1 MMTDRLSQRMP
12 PRKSPAVSFFVGAED
27 HSHLDDWFSYRK
39 TMESESFFTCDEYPD
54 SALLLSQPRSLDMV
68 NKTHLGSQYL
78 NEPDQSYTNP
88 PFDQSLSILS
98 NAAAG
103 GCDSAAKLLPAD
115 AMKNQASPH
124 LPYLTPDYSGAH
136 SPSIASEGMSSPFF
150 DSILPRC
157 SMMSPERDHGDNMP
171 RQSSTTQDPSHMDT
185 QTVKFCISMTNTG
198 GIPHHLQTHSRPQE
212 SCHNMQ
218 QPDLNHMFG
227 RMQYP
232 DHQTYPLHSIVG
244 AHGTSSDGSCSNQ
257 GPFQQLQYV
266 QPPPFMTGVP
276 SYHAQGGPLQTS
288 PSKPGDQH
296 SGGHHQH
303 RVSSHHHTGAS
314 SRKPCQKSPAKE
326 ATRKPQ
332 DAARPGGLRCLF
344 AFAGCD
350 RECKGKNEWKRHV
363 NTKHLL
369 SRLYVCP
376 DCPQKEFN
384 RKDLFTQHYIRMH
397 ISKKDKEGAGAARGA
412 KSKTWPELEEMLRAK
427 QAQAERGGETA
438 VQTCR
443 PEVPRCLLDGCGVGF
458 PNGDDDDDDEAWE
471 RCLDHVSKHLVA
483 MATGKEVARGYDF
496 TRDQLAYFQTLG
508 AIAKDDHGCW
518 VLGAQSNG
526 ERTRQN
532 KKKLGQC
539 QPPPDVVVTLRSTS
553 IEQVCPRG
561 GNHE

>member
-1 MMTDRLSQRMP
+1 
-12 PRKSPAVSFFVGAED
+12 
-27 HSHLDDWFSYRK
+27 
-39 TMESESFFTCDEYPD
+39 MESESFFTCVEYPD
-54 SALLLSQPRSLDMV
+54 SALLLSQPRSLNMA
-68 NKTHLGSQYL
+68 NKTHRGSQYL
-78 NEPDQSYTNP
+78 NEPGQSYTNP

-103 GCDSAAKLLPAD
+103 GRDSAAKLLPAD

-124 LPYLTPDYSGAH
+124 LPYLTPDYSSAH

-157 SMMSPERDHGDNMP
+157 SIMSPERDHGDNVP
-171 RQSSTTQDPSHMDT
+171 RQSSTQDASHMDT

-198 GIPHHLQTHSRPQE
+198 EISHHLQTHSGPQE
-212 SCHNMQ
+212 ICHNMQ
-218 QPDLNHMFG
+218 GQPDLSHVFS

-232 DHQTYPLHSIVG
+232 DQTCPLHSIVG
-244 AHGTSSDGSCSNQ
+244 AHGTGDDGSCRNQ
-257 GPFQQLQYV
+257 EAFQQLQDV
-266 QPPPFMTGVP
+266 QRPFMTGVP
-276 SYHAQGGPLQTS
+276 SYHAQGGPLPTS
-288 PSKPGDQH
+288 PSKPGDQN
-296 SGGHHQH
+296 SGGHQQH
-303 RVSSHHHTGAS
+303 GVSSHTAS
-314 SRKPCQKSPAKE
+314 PSRKPCQKSPAKE
-326 ATRKPQ
+326 TTRNPQ

-397 ISKKDKEGAGAARGA
+397 MSNKDKGAPA
-412 KSKTWPELEEMLRAK
+412 KAKRTRPELEEMLRAK
-427 QAQAERGGETA
+427 QAQAERGDITET
-438 VQTCR
+438 VPR
-443 PEVPRCLLDGCGVGF
+443 PEVPKCLLDGCGVGF
-458 PNGDDDDDDEAWE
+458 PANDDEAWE
-471 RCLDHVSKHLVA
+471 KCLDHVSKHLVA

-532 KKKLGQC
+532 KRKLGQS
-539 QPPPDVVVTLRSTS
+539 QPPPDAS
-553 IEQVCPRG
+553 
-561 GNHE
+561 